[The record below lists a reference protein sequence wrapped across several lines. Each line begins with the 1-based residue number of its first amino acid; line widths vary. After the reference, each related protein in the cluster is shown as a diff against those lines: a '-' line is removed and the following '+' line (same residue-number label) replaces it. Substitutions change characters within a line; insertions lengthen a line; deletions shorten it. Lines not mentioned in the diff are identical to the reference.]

1 MSEYHTQIM
10 TAAHSVENLLGE
22 KASEVAEIGIIL
34 GSGLAD
40 LSDQVDIKERIAYGA
55 LPGFPQSSA
64 PGHAGDLIFGN
75 YGEKRVIIANG
86 RLHPYEGWSARDV
99 VRPIYLMAYLG
110 VKTLII
116 TNASGGLDPDFQ
128 PGDVMLI
135 TDHINLTGMNPL
147 VGHNDDS
154 VGPRFPD
161 MSRAYSPELRQSIEQ
176 ISLSNNIEVRQGVY
190 VGVRGPSLETS
201 AERRYLRS
209 IGADAVGMSTVLE
222 VIAANHSGLEVVG
235 LSAISNAA
243 TGGPN
248 QQPDTIEDV
257 WANAA
262 IAGAKI
268 SKLIGSLLAQG

>member
-1 MSEYHTQIM
+1 MSEYHTQIE
-10 TAAHSVENLLGE
+10 TAAHSVENLLNAG
-22 KASEVAEIGIIL
+22 SGDVADIGIIL
-34 GSGLAD
+34 GSGLGD
-40 LSDQVDIKERIAYGA
+40 LSEQVDVKKRIAYGV
-55 LPGFPQSSA
+55 LPGFVQSSA
-64 PGHAGDLIFGN
+64 PGHAGELIFGSHD
-75 YGEKRVIIANG
+75 EKRVIIANG

-99 VRPIYLMAYLG
+99 VRPVYLMALLG
-110 VKTLII
+110 VKTLIV
-116 TNASGGLDPDFQ
+116 TNASGGLNSDYQ

-147 VGHNDDS
+147 IGPNDDA

-161 MSRAYSPELRQSIEQ
+161 MSRAYSPELRQLIVKLSQSI
-176 ISLSNNIEVRQGVY
+176 NTGVRQGVY

-222 VIAANHSGLEVVG
+222 VIAANHCGLEVLG

-248 QQPDTIEDV
+248 QQPDTIEEV

-262 IAGAKI
+262 IAGARI
-268 SKLIGSLLAQG
+268 SKLIGSLLAQS

>member
-1 MSEYHTQIM
+1 MSGYHTQIE
-10 TAAHSVENLLGE
+10 TAAHSVENLLNAG
-22 KASEVAEIGIIL
+22 SGDVADIGIIL
-34 GSGLAD
+34 GSGLGD
-40 LSDQVDIKERIAYGA
+40 LSEQVDVKERIAYGV
-55 LPGFPQSSA
+55 LPGFVESSA
-64 PGHAGDLIFGN
+64 PGHAGELIFGSHD
-75 YGEKRVIIANG
+75 EKRVIIANG

-99 VRPIYLMAYLG
+99 VRPVYLMALLG
-110 VKTLII
+110 VKTLIV
-116 TNASGGLDPDFQ
+116 TNASGGLNSDYQ

-135 TDHINLTGMNPL
+135 TDHINLTGLNPL
-147 VGHNDDS
+147 IGPNDDA

-161 MSRAYSPELRQSIEQ
+161 LSRAYSPELRQLIVKLSQSI
-176 ISLSNNIEVRQGVY
+176 NTEVRQGVY

-222 VIAANHSGLEVVG
+222 VIAANHCGLEVLG

-248 QQPDTIEDV
+248 QQPDTIEEV

-262 IAGAKI
+262 IAGARI
-268 SKLIGSLLAQG
+268 SKLIGSLLAQS

>member
-1 MSEYHTQIM
+1 MSGYHTQIE
-10 TAAHSVENLLGE
+10 TAAHSVENLLNAG
-22 KASEVAEIGIIL
+22 SGDVADIGIIL
-34 GSGLAD
+34 GSGLGD
-40 LSDQVDIKERIAYGA
+40 LSEQVDVKERIAYGV
-55 LPGFPQSSA
+55 LPGFVESSA
-64 PGHAGDLIFGN
+64 PGHAGELIFGSHD
-75 YGEKRVIIANG
+75 EKRVIIANG

-99 VRPIYLMAYLG
+99 VRPVYLMALLG
-110 VKTLII
+110 VKTLIV
-116 TNASGGLDPDFQ
+116 TNASGGLNSDYQ

-147 VGHNDDS
+147 IGPNDDA

-161 MSRAYSPELRQSIEQ
+161 LSRAYSPELRQLIVKLSQSI
-176 ISLSNNIEVRQGVY
+176 NTEVRQGVY

-222 VIAANHSGLEVVG
+222 VIAANHCGLEVLG

-248 QQPDTIEDV
+248 QQPDTIEEV

-262 IAGAKI
+262 IAGARI
-268 SKLIGSLLAQG
+268 SKLIGSLLTQS

>member
-1 MSEYHTQIM
+1 MSEYHTQIE
-10 TAAHSVENLLGE
+10 TAAHSVENLLNVG
-22 KASEVAEIGIIL
+22 SGDVADTGIIL
-34 GSGLAD
+34 GSGLGE
-40 LSDQVDIKERIAYGA
+40 LSEQVDVKERIAYGV
-55 LPGFPQSSA
+55 LPGFVQSSA
-64 PGHAGDLIFGN
+64 PGHAGELIFGSHD
-75 YGEKRVIIANG
+75 EKRVIIANG

-99 VRPIYLMAYLG
+99 VRPVYLMALLG
-110 VKTLII
+110 VKTLIV
-116 TNASGGLDPDFQ
+116 TNASGGLNSDYQ

-147 VGHNDDS
+147 IGPNDDA

-161 MSRAYSPELRQSIEQ
+161 LSRAYSPELREFIVKLSQSI
-176 ISLSNNIEVRQGVY
+176 NTEVRQGVY

-222 VIAANHSGLEVVG
+222 VIAANHCGLEVLG

-248 QQPDTIEDV
+248 QQPDTIEEV

-262 IAGAKI
+262 IAGARI
-268 SKLIGSLLAQG
+268 SKLIGSLLTQS

>member
-1 MSEYHTQIM
+1 MSGYHTQIE
-10 TAAHSVENLLGE
+10 TAAHSVENLLNAG
-22 KASEVAEIGIIL
+22 SGDVADIGIIL
-34 GSGLAD
+34 GSGLGD
-40 LSDQVDIKERIAYGA
+40 LSEQVDVKERIAYGV
-55 LPGFPQSSA
+55 LPGFVESSA
-64 PGHAGDLIFGN
+64 PGHAGELIFGSHD
-75 YGEKRVIIANG
+75 EKRVIIANG

-99 VRPIYLMAYLG
+99 VRPVYLMALLG
-110 VKTLII
+110 VKTLIV
-116 TNASGGLDPDFQ
+116 TNASGGLNSDYQ

-147 VGHNDDS
+147 IGPNDDA

-161 MSRAYSPELRQSIEQ
+161 LSRAYSPELRQLIVKLSQSI
-176 ISLSNNIEVRQGVY
+176 NTEVRQGVY

-222 VIAANHSGLEVVG
+222 VIAANHCGLEVLG

-248 QQPDTIEDV
+248 QQPDTIEEV

-262 IAGAKI
+262 IAGARI
-268 SKLIGSLLAQG
+268 SKLIGSLLAQS

>member
-10 TAAHSVENLLGE
+10 TAAHSVENLLDE
-22 KASEVAEIGIIL
+22 EANDVAEIGIIL
-34 GSGLAD
+34 GSGLGD
-40 LSDQVDIKERIAYGA
+40 LSEQVDVKERIAFGA

-64 PGHAGDLIFGN
+64 PGHAGDLIFGS

-99 VRPIYLMAYLG
+99 VRPIYLMALLG
-110 VKTLII
+110 VKTLVI
-116 TNASGGLDPDFQ
+116 TNASGGLNSEYQ

-147 VGHNDDS
+147 IGYNDDT

-161 MSRAYSPELRQSIEQ
+161 MSCAYSPELRQSVLQ
-176 ISLSNNIEVRQGVY
+176 ISLSDNMEIHQGVY

-222 VIAANHSGLEVVG
+222 VIAANHAGLEVVG

-248 QQPDTIEDV
+248 QRPDTIEEV

>member
-1 MSEYHTQIM
+1 MSEYHTQII
-10 TAAHSVENLLGE
+10 TAAHSVENLLDQE
-22 KASEVAEIGIIL
+22 ANDVAEVGIIL
-34 GSGLAD
+34 GSGLGD
-40 LSDQVDIKERIAYGA
+40 LSDQVDVKERISYGA

-64 PGHAGDLIFGN
+64 PGHAGDLIFGS
-75 YGEKRVIIANG
+75 YREKRVVIANG

-99 VRPIYLMAYLG
+99 VRPVYLMALLG

-116 TNASGGLDPDFQ
+116 TNASGGLNAEYR

-147 VGHNDDS
+147 IGLNDDT

-161 MSRAYSPELRQSIEQ
+161 MSRAYTAEHRQSILH
-176 ISLSNNIEVRQGVY
+176 IGLSDNIELHQGVY

-222 VIAANHSGLEVVG
+222 VIAANHCGLGVVG

-243 TGGPN
+243 TGGPG
-248 QQPDTIEDV
+248 QQPDTIEEV

-268 SKLIGSLLAQG
+268 SRLIGSLLAQS

>member
-1 MSEYHTQIM
+1 MSGYHTQIE
-10 TAAHSVENLLGE
+10 TAAHSVENLLNAG
-22 KASEVAEIGIIL
+22 SGDVADIGIIL
-34 GSGLAD
+34 GSGLGE
-40 LSDQVDIKERIAYGA
+40 LSEQVDVKERIAYGV
-55 LPGFPQSSA
+55 LPGFVESSA
-64 PGHAGDLIFGN
+64 PGHAGELIFGSHD
-75 YGEKRVIIANG
+75 EKRVIIANG

-99 VRPIYLMAYLG
+99 VRPVYLMALLG
-110 VKTLII
+110 VKTLIV
-116 TNASGGLDPDFQ
+116 TNASGGLNSDYQ

-147 VGHNDDS
+147 IGPNDDA

-161 MSRAYSPELRQSIEQ
+161 LSRAYSPELRQLIVKLSQSI
-176 ISLSNNIEVRQGVY
+176 NTEVRQGVY

-222 VIAANHSGLEVVG
+222 VIAANHCGLEVLG

-248 QQPDTIEDV
+248 QQPDTIEEV

-262 IAGAKI
+262 IAGARI
-268 SKLIGSLLAQG
+268 SKLIGSLLAQS

>member
-1 MSEYHTQIM
+1 MSEYHTQIE
-10 TAAHSVENLLGE
+10 TAAHSVENLLNVG
-22 KASEVAEIGIIL
+22 SGDVADIGIIL
-34 GSGLAD
+34 GSGLGD
-40 LSDQVDIKERIAYGA
+40 LSEQVDVKKRIACGV
-55 LPGFPQSSA
+55 LPGFVQSSA
-64 PGHAGDLIFGN
+64 PGHAGELIFGSHD
-75 YGEKRVIIANG
+75 EKRVIIANG

-99 VRPIYLMAYLG
+99 VRPVYLMALLG
-110 VKTLII
+110 VKTLIV
-116 TNASGGLDPDFQ
+116 TNASGGLNSDYQ

-147 VGHNDDS
+147 IGPNDDA

-161 MSRAYSPELRQSIEQ
+161 LSRAYSPELRQLIVKLSQSI
-176 ISLSNNIEVRQGVY
+176 NIEVRQGVY
-190 VGVRGPSLETS
+190 VGVCGPSLETS

-222 VIAANHSGLEVVG
+222 VIAANHCGLEVLG

-248 QQPDTIEDV
+248 QQPDTIEEV

-262 IAGAKI
+262 IAGARI
-268 SKLIGSLLAQG
+268 SKLIGSLLAQS

>member
-1 MSEYHTQIM
+1 MSGYHTQIE
-10 TAAHSVENLLGE
+10 TAAHSVENLLNVG
-22 KASEVAEIGIIL
+22 SGDVADTGIIL
-34 GSGLAD
+34 GSGLGE
-40 LSDQVDIKERIAYGA
+40 LSEQVDVKERIAYGV
-55 LPGFPQSSA
+55 LPGFVQSSA
-64 PGHAGDLIFGN
+64 PGHAGELIFGSHD
-75 YGEKRVIIANG
+75 EKRVIIANG

-99 VRPIYLMAYLG
+99 VRPVYLMALLG
-110 VKTLII
+110 VKTLIV
-116 TNASGGLDPDFQ
+116 TNASGGLNSDYQ

-147 VGHNDDS
+147 IGPNDDA

-161 MSRAYSPELRQSIEQ
+161 LSRAYSPELRQLIVKLSQSI
-176 ISLSNNIEVRQGVY
+176 NTEVRQGVY

-222 VIAANHSGLEVVG
+222 VIAANHCGLEVLG

-248 QQPDTIEDV
+248 QQPDTIEEV

-262 IAGAKI
+262 IAGARI
-268 SKLIGSLLAQG
+268 SKLIGSLLAQS

>member
-10 TAAHSVENLLGE
+10 TAAHSIENLLGV
-22 KASEVAEIGIIL
+22 KSNDVAQIGIIL
-34 GSGLAD
+34 GSGLGD
-40 LSDQVDIKERIAYGA
+40 LSEQIEVTERIAYGA

-64 PGHAGDLIFGN
+64 PGHAGDLIFGRYAN
-75 YGEKRVIIANG
+75 KPVIIANG
-86 RLHPYEGWSARDV
+86 RLHPYEGWSASDV
-99 VRPIYLMAYLG
+99 VRSVYLMALLG
-110 VKTLII
+110 VKTLIV
-116 TNASGGLDPDFQ
+116 TNASGGLNPDYH

-135 TDHINLTGMNPL
+135 NDHINLTGMNPL
-147 VGHNDDS
+147 IGQNDDN
-154 VGPRFPD
+154 VGSRFPD
-161 MSRAYSPELRQSIEQ
+161 MSRAYSPKLRKKILQISQSISTD
-176 ISLSNNIEVRQGVY
+176 IHQGVY

-222 VIAANHSGLEVVG
+222 VIAANHCGLEVVG
-235 LSAISNAA
+235 LSAISNVA

-262 IAGAKI
+262 IAGTKI
-268 SKLIGSLLAQG
+268 SELIGLLLAQL